1 MKIFKLNSNFT
12 PQGDQPKAINELVQG
27 IKNNRKDQVLL
38 GVTGSGKTFTIA
50 NVIKEF
56 DRPVIILSH
65 NKTLASQL
73 YSELK
78 AFFPENAV
86 EYFIS
91 YFDYY
96 RPEAYKAN
104 TDTYIEKD
112 SATNQQIEILRLS
125 AYNSLLTRK
134 DVIVVA
140 SVSAIYGALNPE
152 VYNKSFYNFYL
163 NQKISVK
170 DFIIKLTKNKYERND
185 LDVVP
190 GRFAVKGDLVF
201 IAPADS
207 ETKMIRVSFSYD
219 EIEEIAFV
227 HPLEKTTI
235 KKVSHYTLSPG
246 DAYAT
251 DNSIYSTVIPQI
263 QEELKERVK
272 YYKDNNQILEATR
285 INQRT
290 NNDIDDMKEFGH
302 CKGIENYSMYLDG
315 RTFGQRPYTIL
326 DYFPENSLM
335 FIDESHM
342 SLPQIRAMH
351 AGDRSRKNELV
362 KYAFRLPSALENRPL
377 TFDEFE
383 NSFSFNKI
391 YISATP
397 EAYEIN
403 KTAGAVTTLYV
414 RPTGLIDPEIFIYP
428 KENQI
433 ERIYNII
440 MEQRKTG
447 EKTLVLTVTKR
458 LAEEI
463 SNYFIDR
470 KIKAAYIHSDHETF
484 VRNEILRKLRM
495 GTYEVVI
502 GINLLREGI
511 DIPEVSKVIILD
523 ADSNGF
529 LRNTKSLIQI
539 VGRAARN
546 ANGQAI
552 LFADTITSAIKE
564 MMEDNKIK
572 RKIQME
578 YNQKYRIV
586 PKTIIKPIRG
596 AIYNENYEN
605 AMEILLKKSQE
616 SKFSKNEKKTLN
628 SLIED
633 LEIQMKKAAKEYDYE
648 EAIRLRD
655 MIHEIKQSQSNKGK

>member
-163 NQKISVK
+163 NQKISVE

-235 KKVSHYTLSPG
+235 KK
-246 DAYAT
+246 
-251 DNSIYSTVIPQI
+251 SIS
-263 QEELKERVK
+263 L
-272 YYKDNNQILEATR
+272 
-285 INQRT
+285 
-290 NNDIDDMKEFGH
+290 
-302 CKGIENYSMYLDG
+302 
-315 RTFGQRPYTIL
+315 YTISWWCL
-326 DYFPENSLM
+326 CYW
-335 FIDESHM
+335 
-342 SLPQIRAMH
+342 
-351 AGDRSRKNELV
+351 
-362 KYAFRLPSALENRPL
+362 
-377 TFDEFE
+377 
-383 NSFSFNKI
+383 
-391 YISATP
+391 
-397 EAYEIN
+397 
-403 KTAGAVTTLYV
+403 
-414 RPTGLIDPEIFIYP
+414 
-428 KENQI
+428 
-433 ERIYNII
+433 
-440 MEQRKTG
+440 
-447 EKTLVLTVTKR
+447 
-458 LAEEI
+458 
-463 SNYFIDR
+463 
-470 KIKAAYIHSDHETF
+470 
-484 VRNEILRKLRM
+484 
-495 GTYEVVI
+495 
-502 GINLLREGI
+502 
-511 DIPEVSKVIILD
+511 
-523 ADSNGF
+523 
-529 LRNTKSLIQI
+529 
-539 VGRAARN
+539 
-546 ANGQAI
+546 
-552 LFADTITSAIKE
+552 
-564 MMEDNKIK
+564 
-572 RKIQME
+572 
-578 YNQKYRIV
+578 
-586 PKTIIKPIRG
+586 
-596 AIYNENYEN
+596 
-605 AMEILLKKSQE
+605 
-616 SKFSKNEKKTLN
+616 
-628 SLIED
+628 
-633 LEIQMKKAAKEYDYE
+633 
-648 EAIRLRD
+648 
-655 MIHEIKQSQSNKGK
+655 

>member
-616 SKFSKNEKKTLN
+616 SKFSKNEKKALN

-633 LEIQMKKAAKEYDYE
+633 LEIQMKKSRKRIWLRRSNSAKRYDSWNQTKS
-648 EAIRLRD
+648 
-655 MIHEIKQSQSNKGK
+655 KQ

>member
-403 KTAGAVTTLYV
+403 KNC
-414 RPTGLIDPEIFIYP
+414 RSS
-428 KENQI
+428 
-433 ERIYNII
+433 YN
-440 MEQRKTG
+440 
-447 EKTLVLTVTKR
+447 
-458 LAEEI
+458 
-463 SNYFIDR
+463 
-470 KIKAAYIHSDHETF
+470 
-484 VRNEILRKLRM
+484 
-495 GTYEVVI
+495 
-502 GINLLREGI
+502 
-511 DIPEVSKVIILD
+511 
-523 ADSNGF
+523 
-529 LRNTKSLIQI
+529 
-539 VGRAARN
+539 
-546 ANGQAI
+546 
-552 LFADTITSAIKE
+552 
-564 MMEDNKIK
+564 
-572 RKIQME
+572 
-578 YNQKYRIV
+578 
-586 PKTIIKPIRG
+586 
-596 AIYNENYEN
+596 
-605 AMEILLKKSQE
+605 
-616 SKFSKNEKKTLN
+616 
-628 SLIED
+628 
-633 LEIQMKKAAKEYDYE
+633 
-648 EAIRLRD
+648 AIRKAYWINWSWD
-655 MIHEIKQSQSNKGK
+655 FYIS

>member
-586 PKTIIKPIRG
+586 PKTVIKPIRG

-616 SKFSKNEKKTLN
+616 SKFSKNEKKALN

>member
-263 QEELKERVK
+263 QEELKERIK

-616 SKFSKNEKKTLN
+616 SKFSKNEKKALN

>member
-163 NQKISVK
+163 NQKISVE

-251 DNSIYSTVIPQI
+251 DNSIYNTVIPQI

-616 SKFSKNEKKTLN
+616 SKFSKNEKKALN

>member
-112 SATNQQIEILRLS
+112 SSTNQQIEILRLS

-463 SNYFIDR
+463 SNYFIDK

-616 SKFSKNEKKTLN
+616 SKFSKNEKKALN

>member
-163 NQKISVK
+163 NQKISIK

-326 DYFPENSLM
+326 DYFPKNSLM

-616 SKFSKNEKKTLN
+616 SKFSKNEKKALN

>member
-552 LFADTITSAIKE
+552 LFADTITNAIKE

>member
-251 DNSIYSTVIPQI
+251 DNSIYNTIIPQI

-616 SKFSKNEKKTLN
+616 SKFSKNEKKALN

>member
-12 PQGDQPKAINELVQG
+12 PQGDQPKAINELVQE

>member
-251 DNSIYSTVIPQI
+251 DNSIYNTVIPQI

-616 SKFSKNEKKTLN
+616 SKFSKNEKKALN

>member
-616 SKFSKNEKKTLN
+616 SKFSKNEKKALN

>member
-251 DNSIYSTVIPQI
+251 DNSIYNTVIPQI

-648 EAIRLRD
+648 EAIRLKD

>member
-56 DRPVIILSH
+56 DRPAIILSH

-605 AMEILLKKSQE
+605 AMEILLKKSQK
-616 SKFSKNEKKTLN
+616 SKFSKNEKKALN